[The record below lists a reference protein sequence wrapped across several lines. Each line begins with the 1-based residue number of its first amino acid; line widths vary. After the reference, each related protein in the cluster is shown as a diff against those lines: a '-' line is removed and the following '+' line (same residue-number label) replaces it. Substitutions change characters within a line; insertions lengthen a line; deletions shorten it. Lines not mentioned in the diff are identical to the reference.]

1 MTNPVSGA
9 IAPQSVFEGVQMGV
23 GTWQWGD
30 TFVWQYGRG
39 YAAAEVRAAY
49 DAAIAANLTFFDTA
63 EVYGLGRSER
73 FLGEF
78 TSSAARSGV
87 ARSIAARSGATPG
100 DSQAVRVATKY
111 FPAPWRFTRGSV
123 VRALRGSL
131 KRLRRPQVDLYQI
144 HWPSPT
150 IKIET
155 LMAGLADAAE
165 AGLARAVG
173 VSNFDLGQTELA
185 HATLAQRGVPLASNQ
200 VHYSLLN
207 RKVERAGLLARCAA
221 LGVTLIA
228 YSPLEM
234 GLLTGKYTPDNPPT
248 GSRARRYPR
257 DYLARIQPL
266 VARLGEMGQA
276 HNGRTPAQVALNW
289 TMCKGTLPIPGAKNA
304 HQVQQNGGALG
315 WRLTPAEVAELDEAS
330 SAI

>member
-1 MTNPVSGA
+1 
-9 IAPQSVFEGVQMGV
+9 MGV

-39 YAAAEVRAAY
+39 YAETEVRAAY
-49 DAAIAANLTFFDTA
+49 DAAMAVNLTFFDTA

-78 TSSAARSGV
+78 TQAPSSSG
-87 ARSIAARSGATPG
+87 P
-100 DSQAVRVATKY
+100 VRVATKY

-131 KRLRRPQVDLYQI
+131 KRLRRPAVDLYQI

-155 LMAGLADAAE
+155 LMEGLADAVE
-165 AGLARAVG
+165 AGLTRAVG
-173 VSNFDLGQTELA
+173 VSNFDLEQTELA
-185 HATLAQRGVPLASNQ
+185 HAALARRGVALASNQ

-207 RKVERAGLLARCAA
+207 RQVEGAGLLARCAA

-234 GLLTGKYTPDNPPT
+234 GLLSGKYTPDQPPA
-248 GSRARRYPR
+248 GSRRRRYST
-257 DYLARIQPL
+257 DYLARIRPL
-266 VARLGEMGQA
+266 LARLREMGQA
-276 HNGRTPAQVALNW
+276 HGARTPVQVALNW

-304 HQVQQNGGALG
+304 QQVEQNAGALG
-315 WRLTPAEVAELDEAS
+315 WRLTAEEVAELDEAS
-330 SAI
+330 RAVQRT

>member
-1 MTNPVSGA
+1 MMTNQVAGA
-9 IAPQSVFEGVQMGV
+9 VAPQSVFDGVQMGV

-39 YAAAEVRAAY
+39 YAEAEVRAAF
-49 DAAIAANLTFFDTA
+49 DAAIAAQLTFFDTA

-78 TSSAARSGV
+78 TGSEAPGSG
-87 ARSIAARSGATPG
+87 GP
-100 DSQAVRVATKY
+100 VRVATKY

-155 LMAGLADAAE
+155 LMAGLADAVE
-165 AGLARAVG
+165 AGLTRAVG
-173 VSNFDLGQTELA
+173 VSNFDLEQTELA
-185 HATLAQRGVPLASNQ
+185 HAALARRGVALASNQ

-234 GLLTGKYTPDNPPT
+234 GLLSGKYTPDQPPA
-248 GSRARRYPR
+248 GSRSRRYPV

-266 VARLGEMGQA
+266 VARLREMGQA
-276 HNGRTPAQVALNW
+276 HDARTPAQVALNW
-289 TMCKGTLPIPGAKNA
+289 AICKGTIPIPGAKNA
-304 HQVQQNGGALG
+304 QQVQQNAGALG
-315 WRLTPAEVAELDEAS
+315 WRLTTAEVAELDEAS
-330 SAI
+330 GAVQRA

>member
-1 MTNPVSGA
+1 MTNPMTSAVA
-9 IAPQSVFEGVQMGV
+9 TQQVFEGVQMGV

-30 TFVWQYGRG
+30 TFVWQYGHG
-39 YAAAEVRAAY
+39 YAADEVRAAY
-49 DAAIAANLTFFDTA
+49 DAAITANLTFFDTA

-87 ARSIAARSGATPG
+87 ARSGAAPD
-100 DSQAVRVATKY
+100 DSQALRVATKY

-131 KRLRRPQVDLYQI
+131 KRLRRSQVDLYQI

-155 LMAGLADAAE
+155 LMAGLADAVE

-234 GLLTGKYTPDNPPT
+234 GLLTGKYTPDKPPS

-257 DYLARIQPL
+257 DYLARIQPF
-266 VARLGEMGQA
+266 VARLDQMGQA

-289 TMCKGTLPIPGAKNA
+289 TMCKGTLPIPGSKNA
-304 HQVQQNGGALG
+304 LQVQQNAGALG